1 MPGKLLVVLDGGQLD
16 MEVAVQAIAMA
27 KEQDAQLRVV
37 YVCASAPVL
46 DTVVAVAEGFPLVET
61 TQDHSAI
68 QAKQAEQGHR
78 ALADVRALAQA
89 ANVMIRVRLLE
100 SADPIQEVQR
110 HAWVHQCDLI
120 VVAVHSDSLWQRVC
134 GTSFTA
140 QLLSQSR
147 VPVLFCPQ
155 GANQKG
161 STGLFKAGLR
171 ARYRRRERNERRRHE
186 SND

>member
-1 MPGKLLVVLDGGQLD
+1 MPGKLLVVLDGGPLD

-37 YVCASAPVL
+37 YVCVVAPEL
-46 DTVVAVAEGFPLVET
+46 DNVVAVAEGFPVVGATL
-61 TQDHSAI
+61 DHRAE
-68 QAKQAEQGHR
+68 QAKQAEQGDR
-78 ALADVRALAQA
+78 VLADVRTLAQA
-89 ANVMIRVRLLE
+89 ANVMVRGRLLE
-100 SADPIQEVQR
+100 SADPIHEVQ
-110 HAWVHQCDLI
+110 HQAWVHRCDLI

-140 QLLSQSR
+140 QMLLQSR
-147 VPVLFCPQ
+147 VPVMFCPP

-161 STGLFKAGLR
+161 NTGLFKAGLR